1 MDFTFDQFTF
11 AYITL
16 AFVVTLVVGVW
27 IGWSIQAHRAQQAIQ
42 AKLHAEMIAVRAGA
56 EARFKDERLNGIE
69 RSQNEMLRSLR
80 QLNQHL
86 EFGSPGLPLLSANRN
101 TNHFSQ
107 ADGFSA

>member
-1 MDFTFDQFTF
+1 MDFTFDQFNL
-11 AYITL
+11 AYL
-16 AFVVTLVVGVW
+16 VLSLVVTLVVGVW

-42 AKLHAEMIAVRAGA
+42 AKLNAEMIAARAGM

-80 QLNQHL
+80 QLNQRL
-86 EFGSPGLPLLSANRN
+86 EFGSPGLPLLQANRN
-101 TNHFSQ
+101 TNHYSQ